1 MFFSCFK
8 YVKADKF
15 FNNVNDELNKIYYKI
30 KNNLNQYFHTLRM
43 FDEQY
48 EKKLKS
54 CVRVMIDNADV
65 DSLQAESICSCLLNN
80 LFLIDSNFVK
90 MPDDSLTLLLDINRH
105 YCPIKI

>member
-1 MFFSCFK
+1 MKMKKVVLCSFMCIMFSACQHA
-8 YVKADKF
+8 VKS
-15 FNNVNDELNKIYYKI
+15 NREL
-30 KNNLNQYFHTLRM
+30 

-90 MPDDSLTLLLDINRH
+90 MPDDSLTLLLDINREKLEKM
-105 YCPIKI
+105 CNKGTE